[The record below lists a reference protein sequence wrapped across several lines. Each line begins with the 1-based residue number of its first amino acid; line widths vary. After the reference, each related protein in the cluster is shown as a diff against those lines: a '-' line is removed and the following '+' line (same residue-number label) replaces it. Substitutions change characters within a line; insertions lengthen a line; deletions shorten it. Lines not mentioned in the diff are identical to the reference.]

1 MTIIT
6 TYDPNDD
13 TSTGWRIV
21 AGPSRAT
28 CHYRTRWSGESND
41 IRITIHGDVRPWLAD
56 MDHQEID
63 DTLSGLFWVG
73 AHPDRRG
80 SVTSIF
86 GRFRAV
92 LTSAGYVVR

>member
-1 MTIIT
+1 MTTIT

-21 AGPSRAT
+21 AGPNRAT
-28 CHYRTRWSGESND
+28 CHYRNRWSGGRDD
-41 IRITIHGDVRPWLAD
+41 IRITIYGDARPWLAD
-56 MDHQEID
+56 MDPLTID
-63 DTLSGLFWVG
+63 DTLFGLFWVG

-86 GRFRAV
+86 GGLRAV
-92 LTSAGYVVR
+92 LTSAGYVIR